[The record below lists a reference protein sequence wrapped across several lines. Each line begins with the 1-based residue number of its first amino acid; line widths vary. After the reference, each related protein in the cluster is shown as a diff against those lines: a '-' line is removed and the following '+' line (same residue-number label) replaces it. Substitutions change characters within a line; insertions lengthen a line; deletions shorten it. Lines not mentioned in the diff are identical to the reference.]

1 MTEIIKENLNKLMDT
16 LHSCSIYS
24 LLEGCQFSQIDQL
37 SQYNSNPNPA
47 KFCGKRQAQFKF
59 YIDFIKG
66 EEHLFFKKHQ
76 ESENTRRPKLTFLQ
90 RTNTEGQQAHEKML
104 NIANF

>member
-1 MTEIIKENLNKLMDT
+1 
-16 LHSCSIYS
+16 
-24 LLEGCQFSQIDQL
+24 L

-47 KFCGKRQAQFKF
+47 KFSGKRQAQFKF
-59 YIDFIKG
+59 YIDFIKN

-90 RTNTEGQQAHEKML
+90 RRNTDNQQAQDAQHC
-104 NIANF
+104 